1 LTGKTYAQPEPDIT
15 SAVAARNAKAAFGA
29 NSLTQSIP
37 CDIGST
43 RDPHTCESWNTS
55 WLR

>member
-1 LTGKTYAQPEPDIT
+1 MADYLLTGKTYAQSEPCII
-15 SAVAARNAKAAFGA
+15 SAVAAREAIRGIAA

-43 RDPHTCESWNTS
+43 RGAT
-55 WLR
+55 